1 MTAEI
6 MVIADFSSI
15 AGPKEPLPGPLRR
28 GADAASRNPSF
39 AAVYAK
45 QGSERQDIV
54 RFLPGFQSKGLGHGA
69 PGNGVA
75 FLDRLK

>member
-1 MTAEI
+1 MAQ
-6 MVIADFSSI
+6 
-15 AGPKEPLPGPLRR
+15 K
-28 GADAASRNPSF
+28 NPSLGRWNGMNAAHGIQPL

-54 RFLPGFQSKGLGHGA
+54 RFLPGFRPKDEGGDS
-69 PGNGVA
+69 PVRVTV